1 MRKEWLGAVII
12 GLLLSGCATEDT
24 QQQQPAPQQAYNGPV
39 VEIGG
44 ADPRY
49 EPYNQGTMQDY
60 TVNGKTYKIIKDP
73 SNFSQVGQAAWYSQ
87 ENGGN
92 TTALGEEFDPTAMTA
107 AHPTLPIPSYVRV
120 TNMATGRM
128 LVVRVN
134 DRGPYVPGK
143 IIDLSQA
150 AADRLNLTNS
160 TKVRIDFI
168 NVAPDGTLS
177 GPGTIGTTVA
187 KQSYALPSR
196 PSLGAS
202 NMGTPTLTA
211 EPANTSDVRPIS
223 NSTLSNPNAAPLTND
238 EDNNGTVASAPAA
251 TTMSGNSGGGGFL
264 SAPTPLRQGVLEGSE
279 PVTAPVAV
287 ASAAPVATAA
297 ASAAPAHTTAI
308 PSSGFMVQVG
318 ALSNPQNAQLWQKSL
333 SQRFSV
339 PGKVQANGSTYR
351 VQLGPFSTRQQAE
364 QLKQRLASEAQQQSF
379 VTAGM

>member
-1 MRKEWLGAVII
+1 MRKQWLGAVII
-12 GLLLSGCATEDT
+12 GLLLSGCATDET

-49 EPYNQGTMQDY
+49 EPYNPGTLQDY

-73 SNFSQVGQAAWYSQ
+73 SNFSQVGQAAWYGQ

-92 TTALGEEFDPTAMTA
+92 TTAIGEEFDPTAMTA

-196 PSLGAS
+196 PNLGAS
-202 NMGTPTLTA
+202 SMGTPTLSA
-211 EPANTSDVRPIS
+211 QPVDTSDVRPIS

-238 EDNNGTVASAPAA
+238 EDNAGNTVAA
-251 TTMSGNSGGGGFL
+251 TGTTTASGNSGGGFL
-264 SAPTPLRQGVLEGSE
+264 SAPTPLRQGVLEGSA
-279 PVTAPVAV
+279 PVAAPVAV
-287 ASAAPVATAA
+287 ATAAPVVA

-308 PSSGFMVQVG
+308 PASGFMVQVG

-364 QLKQRLASEAQQQSF
+364 KLKQRLASEAQQQSF

>member
-12 GLLLSGCATEDT
+12 GLLLSGCATDDT
-24 QQQQPAPQQAYNGPV
+24 QQQQQPAPQQAYNGPV

-60 TVNGKTYKIIKDP
+60 TVNGKTYKIVKDP
-73 SNFSQVGQAAWYSQ
+73 SNFSQVGQAAWYGQ

-92 TTALGEEFDPTAMTA
+92 TTAIGEEFDPTAMTA

-160 TKVRIDFI
+160 TKVRVDFI
-168 NVAPDGTLS
+168 NVAPDGTMT

-202 NMGTPTLTA
+202 EMGTPTLTA
-211 EPANTSDVRPIS
+211 EPVNTSDVRPIS
-223 NSTLSNPNAAPLTND
+223 NSTLSNPSAAPLAND
-238 EDNNGTVASAPAA
+238 ESESGTVPA
-251 TTMSGNSGGGGFL
+251 TTVSGSGGSGGFL
-264 SAPTPLRQGVLEGSE
+264 STPTPLRNGVLESSA
-279 PVTAPVAV
+279 PVTTPVV
-287 ASAAPVATAA
+287 ASAAPVAATATA
-297 ASAAPAHTTAI
+297 AAPAHTTAI
-308 PSSGFMVQVG
+308 SGSGYMVQVG

-339 PGKVQANGSTYR
+339 PGKVQANGSNYR
-351 VQLGPFSTRQQAE
+351 VQLGPFSTRQQAV
-364 QLKQRLASEAQQQSF
+364 QLQQRLASEAQQQSF
-379 VTAGM
+379 VTAGN

>member
-1 MRKEWLGAVII
+1 MRKQWLGAVII
-12 GLLLSGCATEDT
+12 GLLLSGCATDET
-24 QQQQPAPQQAYNGPV
+24 QQQQPVPQQAYNGPV

-60 TVNGKTYKIIKDP
+60 TVNGKTYKIVKDP
-73 SNFSQVGQAAWYSQ
+73 SNFSQVGQAAWYGQ

-92 TTALGEEFDPTAMTA
+92 TTAIGEVFDPTAMTA

-134 DRGPYVPGK
+134 DRGPYIPGK

-160 TKVRIDFI
+160 TKVRVDFI

-202 NMGTPTLTA
+202 EMGTPTLSA
-211 EPANTSDVRPIS
+211 EPVNTSDVRPIS

-238 EDNNGTVASAPAA
+238 ADNNGNVPAA

-264 SAPTPLRQGVLEGSE
+264 SAPTPLRAGVLEGSAPAM
-279 PVTAPVAV
+279 PVVT
-287 ASAAPVATAA
+287 ASAAPVA
-297 ASAAPAHTTAI
+297 AAPAHTAAI
-308 PSSGFMVQVG
+308 PGSGFMVQVG
-318 ALSNPQNAQLWQKSL
+318 ALSNAQNAQLWQKSL
-333 SQRFSV
+333 SQRFNV

-351 VQLGPFSTRQQAE
+351 VQLGPFSTRQQAV
-364 QLKQRLASEAQQQSF
+364 QLQQRLASEAQQQSF
-379 VTAGM
+379 VTASM

>member
-12 GLLLSGCATEDT
+12 GLLLSGCATDET

-60 TVNGKTYKIIKDP
+60 TVNGKTYKIVKDP
-73 SNFSQVGQAAWYSQ
+73 SNFSQVGQAAWYGQ

-92 TTALGEEFDPTAMTA
+92 TTAIGEEFDPTAMTA

-168 NVAPDGTLS
+168 NVAQDGTMT

-187 KQSYALPSR
+187 KQSYALPAR

-202 NMGTPTLTA
+202 DMGTPTMQA
-211 EPANTSDVRPIS
+211 EPVNTSDVHPID

-238 EDNNGTVASAPAA
+238 EAASGNAPV
-251 TTMSGNSGGGGFL
+251 TTMSGNSGSGGFL
-264 SAPTPLRQGVLEGSE
+264 SAPTPLRNGVLESSE
-279 PVTAPVAV
+279 PVSAPVMAT
-287 ASAAPVATAA
+287 AAPVAATAA
-297 ASAAPAHTTAI
+297 VAAPAHTTAI
-308 PSSGFMVQVG
+308 SGSGYMVQVG

-351 VQLGPFSTRQQAE
+351 VQLGPFSTRQQAV
-364 QLKQRLASEAQQQSF
+364 QLQQRLASEAQQQSF
-379 VTAGM
+379 VTASN

>member
-12 GLLLSGCATEDT
+12 GLLLSGCATDDT

-60 TVNGKTYKIIKDP
+60 TVNGKTYKIVKDP
-73 SNFSQVGQAAWYSQ
+73 SNFSQVGQAAWYGQ

-92 TTALGEEFDPTAMTA
+92 TTAIGEEFDPTAMTA

-160 TKVRIDFI
+160 TKVRVDFI
-168 NVAPDGTLS
+168 NVAPDGTMS

-202 NMGTPTLTA
+202 SMGTPTLSS
-211 EPANTSDVRPIS
+211 EPVNTSDVRPIS

-238 EDNNGTVASAPAA
+238 EDSSNANVPAA

-264 SAPTPLRQGVLEGSE
+264 SAPTPLRAGVLEGSE
-279 PVTAPVAV
+279 PVAPVVTASAAPV
-287 ASAAPVATAA
+287 IAASAAPVA
-297 ASAAPAHTTAI
+297 AAPAHTTAI
-308 PSSGFMVQVG
+308 PSSGYMVQVG

-333 SQRFSV
+333 SQRFNV

-351 VQLGPFSTRQQAE
+351 VQLGPFSTRQQAV
-364 QLKQRLASEAQQQSF
+364 QLQQRLASEAQQQSF
-379 VTAGM
+379 VTASM

>member
-12 GLLLSGCATEDT
+12 GLLLSGCATDET

-60 TVNGKTYKIIKDP
+60 TVNGKTYKIVKDP
-73 SNFSQVGQAAWYSQ
+73 SNFSQVGQAAWYGQ

-92 TTALGEEFDPTAMTA
+92 TTALGEEFDPNAMTA

-160 TKVRIDFI
+160 TKVRVDFI
-168 NVAPDGTLS
+168 NVAPDGSLS

-202 NMGTPTLTA
+202 GMGTPTLTA
-211 EPANTSDVRPIS
+211 EPVNTSDVRPIS

-238 EDNNGTVASAPAA
+238 EGNSGNESVSA
-251 TTMSGNSGGGGFL
+251 TTMSGTSGNGGFL
-264 SAPTPLRQGVLEGSE
+264 SAPTPLRNGVLESSQ
-279 PVTAPVAV
+279 PVTAPVM
-287 ASAAPVATAA
+287 ASAAPVAATAA
-297 ASAAPAHTTAI
+297 VAAPAHTAAI

-333 SQRFSV
+333 SQRFAV
-339 PGKVQANGSTYR
+339 PGKVQANGNTYR
-351 VQLGPFSTRQQAE
+351 VQLGPFSTRQQAV
-364 QLKQRLASEAQQQSF
+364 QLQQRLANEAQQQSF
-379 VTAGM
+379 VTATM

>member
-12 GLLLSGCATEDT
+12 GLLLSGCATDDT

-60 TVNGKTYKIIKDP
+60 TVNGKTYKIVKDP
-73 SNFSQVGQAAWYSQ
+73 SNFSQVGQAAWYGQ
-87 ENGGN
+87 ENGRN
-92 TTALGEEFDPTAMTA
+92 TTATGEEFDPTAMTA

-202 NMGTPTLTA
+202 ELGTPTLSTQ
-211 EPANTSDVRPIS
+211 PVNTSDVRPIS

-238 EDNNGTVASAPAA
+238 EDNSNGNVPAA
-251 TTMSGNSGGGGFL
+251 TTMSGNSGGGFL
-264 SAPTPLRQGVLEGSE
+264 SAPTPLRAGVLEGSAPAT
-279 PVTAPVAV
+279 PVVAASAAPVI
-287 ASAAPVATAA
+287 ASAAPVA
-297 ASAAPAHTTAI
+297 AAPAHTAAI

-318 ALSNPQNAQLWQKSL
+318 ALSNAQNAQLWQKSL

-351 VQLGPFSTRQQAE
+351 VQLGPFSTRQQAV
-364 QLKQRLASEAQQQSF
+364 QLQQRLASEAQQQSF
-379 VTAGM
+379 VTASM

>member
-12 GLLLSGCATEDT
+12 GLLLSGCATDET
-24 QQQQPAPQQAYNGPV
+24 QQQQPVPQQAYNGPV

-49 EPYNQGTMQDY
+49 EPYNQGTSQDY
-60 TVNGKTYKIIKDP
+60 SVNGKTYKIVKDP
-73 SNFSQVGQAAWYSQ
+73 SNFSQVGQAAWYGQ

-92 TTALGEEFDPTAMTA
+92 TTAIGEEFDPNAMTA

-168 NVAPDGTLS
+168 NVAPDGSLS

-187 KQSYALPSR
+187 KQSYALPGR
-196 PSLGAS
+196 PYLGAS
-202 NMGTPTLTA
+202 GMGTPVQ
-211 EPANTSDVRPIS
+211 NTPPDTSVNAHPID
-223 NSTLSNPNAAPLTND
+223 NSTLSNGDDTS
-238 EDNNGTVASAPAA
+238 TSAPAMA
-251 TTMSGNSGGGGFL
+251 TSASVGATGGGFL
-264 SAPTPLRQGVLEGSE
+264 KTPSAVPQGILEKEE
-279 PVTAPVAV
+279 PAAPAFTAAAPVAV
-287 ASAAPVATAA
+287 SAPVAHA
-297 ASAAPAHTTAI
+297 ASASTA
-308 PSSGFMVQVG
+308 GGGYMVQVG
-318 ALSNPQNAQLWQKSL
+318 ALSNPQNAALWQKSL
-333 SQRFSV
+333 SQKFSV
-339 PGKVQANGSTYR
+339 PGKVQPNGGMYR
-351 VQLGPFSTRQQAE
+351 VQLGPLNRQQAE

-379 VTAGM
+379 VVSAL